1 MVCAIAFALFILWKN
16 LVSKIRK
23 FLNQLNMNGG
33 GKGGEEF
40 RLPDKCAC

>member
-33 GKGGEEF
+33 GKEGEGF

>member
-23 FLNQLNMNGG
+23 FLNQLDMNGG
-33 GKGGEEF
+33 GKEGEGI
-40 RLPDKCAC
+40 RLPDKCTC